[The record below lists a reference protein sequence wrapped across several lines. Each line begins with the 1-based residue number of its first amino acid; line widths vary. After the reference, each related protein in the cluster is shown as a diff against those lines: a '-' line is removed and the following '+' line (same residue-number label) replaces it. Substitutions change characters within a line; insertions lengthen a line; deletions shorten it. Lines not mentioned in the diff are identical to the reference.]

1 MLGDRDVAGRQLLE
15 TIGPACA
22 LHAPVR
28 QDGLDLPVG
37 VEGETCK
44 APGQRGQQPPRSRW
58 VAFCGAAKDH
68 MAPTSRA
75 RGDGGMPIDTPVF
88 DTTVPALVL
97 KMDSYA
103 LHHGGLGVVRSLGR
117 LGIPV
122 YGVYRER
129 LMPAAV
135 SSYLSGR
142 FIWRG
147 EVEDESRFLDG
158 MAMIGERLGRPAVL
172 VPTDDLGAIMVS
184 QHVATL
190 SRWFRFPD
198 PPTGLAPLVASKKGL
213 YELCSKLGIPCPQV
227 SYPSSRHDL
236 EEFAAK
242 AAFPVVAKAIE
253 PWLVPAGAGLK
264 STSIIHSPEDLLD
277 LYRRLEGNS
286 AGNLLLQ
293 EYIPPDRAQ
302 DWFFHGYCD
311 ARSSCLVSFTG
322 VKLRSYPPYA
332 GATSLGR
339 CQDNDTLRG
348 HAEQLLETIGY
359 RGIMDLDYRLDL
371 RDGEYKLLDFNP
383 RVGAQFRVFEDAAG
397 IDVVRAL
404 HLDLT
409 GREVRRRPQRE
420 GRVFVVEQSD
430 LLASLGYHRAGD
442 LSLSS
447 WLSSLPASRS
457 ELAWFARDDLAP
469 FLLMCVRFLLRG
481 VQRALRLPQGRW
493 RNASTPRSVPA
504 RRQQRRP

>member
-1 MLGDRDVAGRQLLE
+1 
-15 TIGPACA
+15 
-22 LHAPVR
+22 
-28 QDGLDLPVG
+28 
-37 VEGETCK
+37 
-44 APGQRGQQPPRSRW
+44 
-58 VAFCGAAKDH
+58 
-68 MAPTSRA
+68 MAPTPRA
-75 RGDGGMPIDTPVF
+75 RGDGGMPIDTPIF

-97 KMDSYA
+97 KTDSYA

-147 EVEDESRFLDG
+147 EVDDEGRFLDG

-227 SYPSSRHDL
+227 SNPSSRHDL

-311 ARSSCLVSFTG
+311 VRSSCLVSFTG

-397 IDVVRAL
+397 VDVVRAL

-442 LSLSS
+442 LSLRS
-447 WLSSLPASRS
+447 WLSSLPASRR

-493 RNASTPRSVPA
+493 RNASTPRYVPV
-504 RRQQRRP
+504 RRQRRRP

>member
-1 MLGDRDVAGRQLLE
+1 
-15 TIGPACA
+15 
-22 LHAPVR
+22 
-28 QDGLDLPVG
+28 
-37 VEGETCK
+37 
-44 APGQRGQQPPRSRW
+44 
-58 VAFCGAAKDH
+58 
-68 MAPTSRA
+68 
-75 RGDGGMPIDTPVF
+75 MPIDTPVF
-88 DTTVPALVL
+88 DTTVPVLVL
-97 KMDSYA
+97 KLDGYA

-129 LMPAAV
+129 LVPAAV
-135 SSYLSGR
+135 SNYLSGR

-147 EVEDESRFLDG
+147 DAEDEDRFLDG
-158 MAMIGERLGRPAVL
+158 MATIGERLGRTSVL
-172 VPTDDLGAIMVS
+172 VPTDDLGAILVS
-184 QHVATL
+184 EHASTL
-190 SRWFRFPD
+190 GRWFRFPQ
-198 PPTGLAPLVASKKGL
+198 PPSGLAQLVASKKGL
-213 YELCSKLGIPCPQV
+213 SELCGKLGVPCPQV

-236 EEFAAK
+236 QEFAAR
-242 AAFPVVAKAIE
+242 AGFPVVAKAIE
-253 PWLVPAGAGLK
+253 PWRLPAGAGLK
-264 STSIIHSPEDLLD
+264 STSIIHSRDDLLN
-277 LYRRLEGNS
+277 LYQRLEGHS
-286 AGNLLLQ
+286 AGNLMLQ
-293 EYIPPDRAQ
+293 EYIPRDRAQ

-339 CQDNDTLRG
+339 CQDNETLRG

-397 IDVVRAL
+397 VDVVRAL

-409 GREVRRRPQRE
+409 RREVRRRPQRE

-442 LSLSS
+442 LSLRS
-447 WLSSLPASRS
+447 WLPSLAGSRS

-481 VQRALRLPQGRW
+481 IQKALRLQQGRW
-493 RNASTPRSVPA
+493 RHAPAPRYVPV
-504 RRQQRRP
+504 RRRRRRP

>member
-1 MLGDRDVAGRQLLE
+1 
-15 TIGPACA
+15 
-22 LHAPVR
+22 
-28 QDGLDLPVG
+28 
-37 VEGETCK
+37 
-44 APGQRGQQPPRSRW
+44 
-58 VAFCGAAKDH
+58 
-68 MAPTSRA
+68 
-75 RGDGGMPIDTPVF
+75 MPIETPAF

-97 KMDSYA
+97 KVDSYA

-129 LMPAAV
+129 LIPAAV

-147 EVEDESRFLDG
+147 EAEDEDRFLDG

-172 VPTDDLGAIMVS
+172 VPTDDLGAILVS
-184 QHVATL
+184 QHAPTL
-190 SRWFRFPD
+190 SRWFRLPH
-198 PPTGLAPLVASKKGL
+198 PPPGLAQLVASKKGL
-213 YELCSKLGIPCPQV
+213 YELCGKLGIPCPQV
-227 SYPSSRHDL
+227 SYPSSRRDA
-236 EEFAAK
+236 EEFAAS
-242 AAFPVVAKAIE
+242 AGFPIVAKAIE
-253 PWLVPAGAGLK
+253 PWLLPAGAGLK
-264 STSIIHSPEDLLD
+264 STSIIHRPEDLLH
-277 LYRRLEGNS
+277 LQRALEGHS
-286 AGNLLLQ
+286 AGNLMLQ
-293 EYIPPDRAQ
+293 EYIPRDCAQ

-311 ARSSCLVSFTG
+311 AQSSCLVSFTG
-322 VKLRSYPPYA
+322 VKVRSYPPYA

-339 CQDNDTLRG
+339 CQDNETLRG
-348 HAEQLLETIGY
+348 HAEQLLHAIGY

-397 IDVVRAL
+397 LDVVRAL

-409 GREVRRRPQRE
+409 GREVRRRPQRD
-420 GRVFVVEQSD
+420 GRVFVVEQGD

-442 LSLSS
+442 LSLRS
-447 WLSSLPASRS
+447 WLSSLRGTRR

-481 VQRALRLPQGRW
+481 VQHALRLQQGRPP
-493 RNASTPRSVPA
+493 NASAPRYIPV
-504 RRQQRRP
+504 RRRRRRL

>member
-1 MLGDRDVAGRQLLE
+1 MGCLLWGGQ
-15 TIGPACA
+15 GPY
-22 LHAPVR
+22 
-28 QDGLDLPVG
+28 
-37 VEGETCK
+37 
-44 APGQRGQQPPRSRW
+44 
-58 VAFCGAAKDH
+58 GADTKGA
-68 MAPTSRA
+68 
-75 RGDGGMPIDTPVF
+75 GDGGMPIDTPVF

-122 YGVYRER
+122 YGVYQER

-242 AAFPVVAKAIE
+242 ATFPVVAKAIE
-253 PWLVPAGAGLK
+253 PWLVAAGAGLK

-397 IDVVRAL
+397 VDVVRAL

-442 LSLSS
+442 LSLRS

-493 RNASTPRSVPA
+493 RNASTPRYVPA
-504 RRQQRRP
+504 RRQRRRP

>member
-1 MLGDRDVAGRQLLE
+1 
-15 TIGPACA
+15 
-22 LHAPVR
+22 
-28 QDGLDLPVG
+28 
-37 VEGETCK
+37 
-44 APGQRGQQPPRSRW
+44 
-58 VAFCGAAKDH
+58 
-68 MAPTSRA
+68 
-75 RGDGGMPIDTPVF
+75 MPIDTPVF

-147 EVEDESRFLDG
+147 EVEDEGRFLDG

-277 LYRRLEGNS
+277 FYRRLEGNS

-348 HAEQLLETIGY
+348 HAEQLLERIGY

-397 IDVVRAL
+397 VDVVRAL

-420 GRVFVVEQSD
+420 GRVLVVEQSD

-481 VQRALRLPQGRW
+481 VQRVLRVPPGRW
-493 RNASTPRSVPA
+493 RNASTPRYVPA
-504 RRQQRRP
+504 RRQRRRP

>member
-1 MLGDRDVAGRQLLE
+1 
-15 TIGPACA
+15 
-22 LHAPVR
+22 
-28 QDGLDLPVG
+28 
-37 VEGETCK
+37 
-44 APGQRGQQPPRSRW
+44 
-58 VAFCGAAKDH
+58 
-68 MAPTSRA
+68 
-75 RGDGGMPIDTPVF
+75 MPIDTPAF
-88 DTTVPALVL
+88 DTTVPVLVL
-97 KMDSYA
+97 KVDSYA

-129 LMPAAV
+129 LIPAAV

-147 EVEDESRFLDG
+147 DAEDEDRFLDG

-172 VPTDDLGAIMVS
+172 VPTDDLGAILVS
-184 QHVATL
+184 QHASTL
-190 SRWFRFPD
+190 SRWFRLPH
-198 PPTGLAPLVASKKGL
+198 PPPGLAHLVASKKGL
-213 YELCSKLGIPCPQV
+213 SELCGKLGVPCPQV
-227 SYPSSRHDL
+227 SYPSSRHDA
-236 EEFAAK
+236 EEFAAS
-242 AAFPVVAKAIE
+242 AGFPVVAKAIE
-253 PWLVPAGAGLK
+253 PWLLPAGAGLK
-264 STSIIHSPEDLLD
+264 STSIIHSRDDLLR
-277 LYRRLEGNS
+277 LYQRLEGHS
-286 AGNLLLQ
+286 AGNLMLQ
-293 EYIPPDRAQ
+293 EYIPRDCAQ

-322 VKLRSYPPYA
+322 VKLRSSPPYA

-339 CQDNDTLRG
+339 CQDNETLRG

-397 IDVVRAL
+397 LDVVRAL

-409 GREVRRRPQRE
+409 GREVRRRPQRD
-420 GRVFVVEQSD
+420 GRVFVVEQGD

-442 LSLSS
+442 LSLRS
-447 WLSSLPASRS
+447 WLSSLRGSRR

-481 VQRALRLPQGRW
+481 VQHALRLQRGRR
-493 RNASTPRSVPA
+493 RNASAPRYVPV
-504 RRQQRRP
+504 RRRRRRP

>member
-1 MLGDRDVAGRQLLE
+1 
-15 TIGPACA
+15 
-22 LHAPVR
+22 
-28 QDGLDLPVG
+28 
-37 VEGETCK
+37 
-44 APGQRGQQPPRSRW
+44 
-58 VAFCGAAKDH
+58 
-68 MAPTSRA
+68 MAPTRA

-147 EVEDESRFLDG
+147 EVEDEGRFLDG

-242 AAFPVVAKAIE
+242 AAFPVVA
-253 PWLVPAGAGLK
+253 
-264 STSIIHSPEDLLD
+264 
-277 LYRRLEGNS
+277 
-286 AGNLLLQ
+286 
-293 EYIPPDRAQ
+293 
-302 DWFFHGYCD
+302 
-311 ARSSCLVSFTG
+311 
-322 VKLRSYPPYA
+322 
-332 GATSLGR
+332 
-339 CQDNDTLRG
+339 
-348 HAEQLLETIGY
+348 
-359 RGIMDLDYRLDL
+359 
-371 RDGEYKLLDFNP
+371 
-383 RVGAQFRVFEDAAG
+383 
-397 IDVVRAL
+397 
-404 HLDLT
+404 
-409 GREVRRRPQRE
+409 
-420 GRVFVVEQSD
+420 
-430 LLASLGYHRAGD
+430 
-442 LSLSS
+442 
-447 WLSSLPASRS
+447 
-457 ELAWFARDDLAP
+457 
-469 FLLMCVRFLLRG
+469 
-481 VQRALRLPQGRW
+481 
-493 RNASTPRSVPA
+493 
-504 RRQQRRP
+504 

>member
-1 MLGDRDVAGRQLLE
+1 
-15 TIGPACA
+15 
-22 LHAPVR
+22 
-28 QDGLDLPVG
+28 
-37 VEGETCK
+37 
-44 APGQRGQQPPRSRW
+44 
-58 VAFCGAAKDH
+58 
-68 MAPTSRA
+68 MAPTPRA
-75 RGDGGMPIDTPVF
+75 RGDGGMPIDTPIF

-97 KMDSYA
+97 KTDSYA

-147 EVEDESRFLDG
+147 EVDDEGRFLDG

-397 IDVVRAL
+397 VDVVRAL
-404 HLDLT
+404 IWT
-409 GREVRRRPQRE
+409 SPGGGAPPTAAGGPGVRGGAERSAGQPRIPPRRRPE
-420 GRVFVVEQSD
+420 PELVAV
-430 LLASLGYHRAGD
+430 LA
-442 LSLSS
+442 
-447 WLSSLPASRS
+447 ASK
-457 ELAWFARDDLAP
+457 P
-469 FLLMCVRFLLRG
+469 
-481 VQRALRLPQGRW
+481 QRARLVRPRRPGSVPPDVRPVPAQGRPA
-493 RNASTPRSVPA
+493 RTPTSARPLAQRFDTKICNGEAPATTTVTARSAGSHPRSDTGHP
-504 RRQQRRP
+504 RRCSAVRALVAEPSEYASSRAFRCAAG

>member
-1 MLGDRDVAGRQLLE
+1 
-15 TIGPACA
+15 
-22 LHAPVR
+22 
-28 QDGLDLPVG
+28 
-37 VEGETCK
+37 
-44 APGQRGQQPPRSRW
+44 
-58 VAFCGAAKDH
+58 
-68 MAPTSRA
+68 
-75 RGDGGMPIDTPVF
+75 MPIDTPVF
-88 DTTVPALVL
+88 DTTVPVLVL
-97 KMDSYA
+97 KLDGYA

-129 LMPAAV
+129 LVPAAV
-135 SSYLSGR
+135 SNYLSGR

-147 EVEDESRFLDG
+147 DAEDEDRFLDG
-158 MAMIGERLGRPAVL
+158 MATIGERLGRTSVL
-172 VPTDDLGAIMVS
+172 VPTDDLGAILVS
-184 QHVATL
+184 EHASTL
-190 SRWFRFPD
+190 GRWFRFPQ
-198 PPTGLAPLVASKKGL
+198 PPSGLAQLVASKKGL
-213 YELCSKLGIPCPQV
+213 SELCGKLGVPCPQV

-236 EEFAAK
+236 EEFAAR
-242 AAFPVVAKAIE
+242 AGFPVVAKAIE
-253 PWLVPAGAGLK
+253 PWRLPAGAGLK
-264 STSIIHSPEDLLD
+264 STSIIHSRDDLLN
-277 LYRRLEGNS
+277 LYQRLEGHS
-286 AGNLLLQ
+286 AGNLMLQ
-293 EYIPPDRAQ
+293 EYIPRDRAQ

-339 CQDNDTLRG
+339 CQDNETLRG

-397 IDVVRAL
+397 VDVVRAL

-409 GREVRRRPQRE
+409 RREVRRRPQRE

-442 LSLSS
+442 LSLRS
-447 WLSSLPASRS
+447 WLPSLAGSRS

-481 VQRALRLPQGRW
+481 IQKALRLQQGRW
-493 RNASTPRSVPA
+493 RHAPAPRYVPV
-504 RRQQRRP
+504 RRRRRRP

>member
-1 MLGDRDVAGRQLLE
+1 
-15 TIGPACA
+15 
-22 LHAPVR
+22 VR
-28 QDGLDLPVG
+28 RH
-37 VEGETCK
+37 K
-44 APGQRGQQPPRSRW
+44 
-58 VAFCGAAKDH
+58 GAA
-68 MAPTSRA
+68 R
-75 RGDGGMPIDTPVF
+75 DGGMPIDTPVF

-97 KMDSYA
+97 KVDSYA

-135 SSYLSGR
+135 SSYLNGR

-147 EVEDESRFLDG
+147 EAEDENRFLDG

-184 QHVATL
+184 QHAATL
-190 SRWFRFPD
+190 SRWFRFPH
-198 PPTGLAPLVASKKGL
+198 PPSGLAHLVANKKGL
-213 YELCSKLGIPCPQV
+213 YELCGKLGIPCPGV
-227 SYPSSRHDL
+227 SYPSSRREV
-236 EEFAAK
+236 EEFAAR
-242 AAFPVVAKAIE
+242 AGFPVVAKAIE
-253 PWLVPAGAGLK
+253 PWLLPAGAGLK

-277 LYRRLEGNS
+277 LYRGLEGHS
-286 AGNLLLQ
+286 AGNLVLQ
-293 EYIPPDRAQ
+293 EYIPRDCAQ

-311 ARSSCLVSFTG
+311 ARASCLVSFTG

-339 CQDNDTLRG
+339 CQDNETLRG
-348 HAEQLLETIGY
+348 HAEQLLDAIGY

-383 RVGAQFRVFEDAAG
+383 RVGAQFRVFEDAASV
-397 IDVVRAL
+397 DVVRAL

-409 GREVRRRPQRE
+409 GREVRRRPQRD

-430 LLASLGYHRAGD
+430 LLASLGYRRAGD
-442 LSLSS
+442 LSLRS
-447 WLSSLPASRS
+447 WLSSLRGARR

-469 FLLMCVRFLLRG
+469 FLLMCARFLLRG
-481 VQRALRLPQGRW
+481 VQHALRLPQGRW
-493 RNASTPRSVPA
+493 RTASTPSYVPV
-504 RRQQRRP
+504 RRRRRRP

>member
-1 MLGDRDVAGRQLLE
+1 
-15 TIGPACA
+15 
-22 LHAPVR
+22 
-28 QDGLDLPVG
+28 
-37 VEGETCK
+37 
-44 APGQRGQQPPRSRW
+44 
-58 VAFCGAAKDH
+58 
-68 MAPTSRA
+68 
-75 RGDGGMPIDTPVF
+75 
-88 DTTVPALVL
+88 
-97 KMDSYA
+97 
-103 LHHGGLGVVRSLGR
+103 
-117 LGIPV
+117 
-122 YGVYRER
+122 
-129 LMPAAV
+129 MPAAV

-147 EVEDESRFLDG
+147 EVDDEGRFLDG

-397 IDVVRAL
+397 VDVVRAL

-493 RNASTPRSVPA
+493 RNASTPRYVPA

>member
-1 MLGDRDVAGRQLLE
+1 
-15 TIGPACA
+15 
-22 LHAPVR
+22 
-28 QDGLDLPVG
+28 
-37 VEGETCK
+37 
-44 APGQRGQQPPRSRW
+44 
-58 VAFCGAAKDH
+58 
-68 MAPTSRA
+68 
-75 RGDGGMPIDTPVF
+75 MPIDTPVF

-122 YGVYRER
+122 YGVFRER

-198 PPTGLAPLVASKKGL
+198 PPTGLASLVASKKGL

-311 ARSSCLVSFTG
+311 AQSSCLASFTG

-397 IDVVRAL
+397 VDVVRAL

-481 VQRALRLPQGRW
+481 VQRALRLPHGRW
-493 RNASTPRSVPA
+493 RNASTPRYVPV
-504 RRQQRRP
+504 RRQRRRR

>member
-1 MLGDRDVAGRQLLE
+1 
-15 TIGPACA
+15 
-22 LHAPVR
+22 
-28 QDGLDLPVG
+28 
-37 VEGETCK
+37 
-44 APGQRGQQPPRSRW
+44 
-58 VAFCGAAKDH
+58 
-68 MAPTSRA
+68 
-75 RGDGGMPIDTPVF
+75 MPIDTHVF

-129 LMPAAV
+129 LTPAAV

-147 EVEDESRFLDG
+147 EVEDEGRFLDG

-277 LYRRLEGNS
+277 LYRRLKGNS

-397 IDVVRAL
+397 VDVVRAL

-447 WLSSLPASRS
+447 WLSSLPASRR

-481 VQRALRLPQGRW
+481 VQRALRLPHGRR
-493 RNASTPRSVPA
+493 RNASTPRYVPV
-504 RRQQRRP
+504 RRQRRRP